1 MSTLKKV
8 LLVHEK
14 PAKHWVGDAFEVRSM
29 FSYTSRS
36 MGNAISPF
44 LLLDYGEPNT
54 FAPREEERGVGE
66 HPHRGFETVT
76 IAYQGEVEHRD
87 SGGHSGK
94 IGPGDVQWM
103 TAASGV
109 VHEEKLSSTFQKN
122 GGTIEMAQ
130 LWVNLPAK
138 FKMSK
143 PRYQAITKDQ
153 IQTVQLPNGAGTVRV
168 IAGEFGGAKGP
179 AQTYT
184 PLNVLDT
191 HLNAGANLTLDVPE
205 GRNVIL
211 AVLRGALK
219 INGTSI
225 AIGGQAVLLDRDGD
239 SVSLEATE
247 DTTMLILNGEAIPEP
262 VVGYGPFV
270 MNTREEIM
278 QAINDYQ
285 DGKMGHLN

>member
-1 MSTLKKV
+1 M
-8 LLVHEK
+8 
-14 PAKHWVGDAFEVRSM
+14 
-29 FSYTSRS
+29 
-36 MGNAISPF
+36 
-44 LLLDYGEPNT
+44 
-54 FAPREEERGVGE
+54 
-66 HPHRGFETVT
+66 
-76 IAYQGEVEHRD
+76 
-87 SGGHSGK
+87 
-94 IGPGDVQWM
+94 
-103 TAASGV
+103 
-109 VHEEKLSSTFQKN
+109 
-122 GGTIEMAQ
+122 
-130 LWVNLPAK
+130 
-138 FKMSK
+138 
-143 PRYQAITKDQ
+143 
-153 IQTVQLPNGAGTVRV
+153 
-168 IAGEFGGAKGP
+168 
-179 AQTYT
+179 
-184 PLNVLDT
+184 LDT